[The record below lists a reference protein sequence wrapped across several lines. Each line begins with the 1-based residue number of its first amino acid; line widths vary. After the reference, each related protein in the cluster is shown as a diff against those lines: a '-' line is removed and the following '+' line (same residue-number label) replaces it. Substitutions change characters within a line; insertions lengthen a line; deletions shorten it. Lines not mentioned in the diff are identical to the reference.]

1 MAYGGEPSATRRST
15 GFGFTEYPGGRSFL
29 LQKLWNKDLETFSYT
44 EGIDY
49 KNGDR
54 RLVEVINVDEVIS
67 FLGPKVINFGFS
79 SSSFSRIPTSL
90 RSLYSNHVR
99 RDSPENR
106 ISMYDWTAFTHLTS
120 LTIFSL
126 PTRIDTL
133 ELSPNLLKLSITCA
147 RFDDINRISFPPGI
161 VDLELDSCGIT
172 STASWLKPA
181 RLKRLSLASND
192 LSSFNDSLPCCE
204 YLNLF
209 SNPSLK
215 KLEIEAPVLEHI
227 NLSYAEF
234 TSIPKLPDSLQVLII
249 NTFNL
254 TLSHEYELPSS
265 LKVLDLSDSTVLILQ
280 DYTFTPS
287 IEELNLGQ
295 IELLKMSGVK
305 FAQGSR
311 LKELILSNTCLTTM
325 DEEDLITY
333 EDRLEEYDITTLD
346 DGIIELP
353 PGLKALKLQGMNL
366 QNIDDFTIPQ
376 SVTILDLGESD
387 LKSFEV
393 KSHIETLYL
402 NDNPIRDNFEVREDS
417 ELRVLDLEGVGIRMF
432 SFEMVK
438 AEKLAQLRLGA
449 ELEVI
454 DLLSMPA
461 NFQILEHHDGGNC
474 TLKEPDT
481 GQSYIYGPLMARI
494 SLRY

>member
-1 MAYGGEPSATRRST
+1 MV
-15 GFGFTEYPGGRSFL
+15 
-29 LQKLWNKDLETFSYT
+29 D
-44 EGIDY
+44 
-49 KNGDR
+49 
-54 RLVEVINVDEVIS
+54 VINVDEVIS

-79 SSSFSRIPTSL
+79 SSSFSRIPTLLS
-90 RSLYSNHVR
+90 SLYSNHVR

-120 LTIFSL
+120 LTIFLL

-172 STASWLKPA
+172 LTASWLKPA

-311 LKELILSNTCLTTM
+311 LKELILSKSLLSSMDEDYLTTI
-325 DEEDLITY
+325 D
-333 EDRLEEYDITTLD
+333 DRM
-346 DGIIELP
+346 IELP
-353 PGLKALKLQGMNL
+353 PSLKALKLRGMDL
-366 QNIDDFTIPQ
+366 QNIDGLTIPQ
-376 SVTILDLGESD
+376 SVTFLDLGEND
-387 LKSFEV
+387 LKLFKV

-402 NDNPIRDNFEVREDS
+402 DYNPIEDNFVVHEDL

-438 AEKLAQLRLGA
+438 AEKLAQLRLGS
-449 ELEVI
+449 EVEMI
-454 DLLSMPA
+454 DLSKMPA
-461 NFQILEHHDGGNC
+461 NFQILEHQAGGNC
-474 TLKEPDT
+474 TLKEPNT
-481 GQSYIYGPLMARI
+481 GQSYIYGPLMTRI